1 MLRLRPFWRIAI
13 AACGL
18 LAPCASAQRYN
29 FKFYGEDEGL
39 KNLAV
44 QAVLQD
50 RTGFLWVGTQD
61 GLYRY
66 DGNHF
71 TAFTSRD
78 GLPGTRVNALYE
90 DAAGTLWVST
100 GRGLARRTHDRFESI
115 ALNGRTVIG
124 RQGIAAD
131 RSGHLYLATDLGLA
145 IGDISKSGVAFRP
158 ADRRALTEHREAV
171 SVYTDASSV
180 VWFGC
185 GRHLCQLSQQT
196 VTEFGAAQ
204 GLPQDRWDAIL
215 GDLDGNLWVRSAT
228 ALYLRHRGTERFEL
242 QPGLAESTNTFP
254 TMALDASGRLLAP
267 TNRGLMRQAD
277 TGWDSIDAEQGVT
290 SNDISTVFQDREG
303 SIWLG
308 LLGSGLARWL
318 GYGEWQSWTAHDGL
332 SRESVWSITRDGN
345 GRMWVGT
352 QFGLNYAEEKGGR
365 LTWKR
370 LPVEGLEMVRALATN
385 PDGTLWIGGEPGGL
399 RQFDPRSK
407 QIRTVGKT
415 DGLPIGGIRSV
426 MVDRRGLVWVSA
438 NTGLFRS
445 RAPVRYPGSAE
456 FEQQFPPG
464 TRQDEKFLNTIED
477 PGGQVWAA
485 GDFGL
490 ARWSEGVWTR
500 YTKSD
505 GLRADA
511 VAQVAADADGSIWA
525 GYRDAFGVSRLSFH
539 NRREKPEVT
548 DYSAVNGLRSDKTL
562 FLGFDSDARLWVGT
576 DRGADVFDHL
586 AWRHYGRSEGLIWG
600 DCNTNAFFAE
610 PGGVW
615 IGTSRGLSR
624 FHPAAVAPPNVP
636 PTVVFTSVKFGEFEG
651 DLKPP
656 AEIPYRDNSLRVE
669 FAALTFVQE
678 SSVLFRYRIKNRA
691 SAWVETSEREL
702 NYPNLSPGDYILEI
716 EGRNAQGLW
725 SAEPAR
731 LSFQVLTPWW
741 YSGWFRIAS
750 ALLALVFVR
759 LLWRR
764 RTYRLEDEKV
774 RLEVAVAHRTQQ
786 LFEEK
791 QRVLEEKA
799 RTEQENAVVQKQ
811 KQEIERL
818 LVDAK
823 QSNHLKSEF
832 LANMSHEIRTPMNG
846 VIGMTDLALATSLT
860 AEQREY
866 LEMSRLSAHSLLEL
880 LNDILDFSKIEAGRL
895 EVNPI
900 EFSLRQCLAESSSI
914 LRFMAQQKRLSLDV
928 RVDDAVP
935 DRLIGDPL
943 RLRQILTNLLGN
955 AIKFTVEGGVGLLV
969 ETASGMTSAAA
980 DEAASGVTLRF
991 SVCDTGIGIPA
1002 AQQHVIFEA
1011 FRQADGST
1019 TRKYGGTGL
1028 GLAICS
1034 RLATLMGGVIG
1045 VESEA
1050 GRGSTFRFTSRFQIA
1065 SEAALPAELRPVD
1078 GLSLQ
1083 NMMEAVGT
1091 TCGRLPVNLSVLLAE
1106 DNLINQHLVK
1116 RLLEKRGHSVTVTGS
1131 GREALECVVT
1141 GSFDVIVMDVQMPD
1155 MDGLQASALI
1165 RELEKRRGTYTP
1177 ILALTAHTM
1186 TGDRERCLAAGMD
1199 QFINK
1204 PIDAERFVEVVE
1216 AAAVGGRPGAPVAPV
1231 EYAVASL
1238 MPTPSVRRRPS
1249 SLPYAPVV
1257 RE

>member
-1 MLRLRPFWRIAI
+1 MLRLRPVWLMALVACCL
-13 AACGL
+13 AAPS
-18 LAPCASAQRYN
+18 AWAQRYN
-29 FKFYGEDEGL
+29 FKFYGEEEGL

-50 RTGFLWVGTQD
+50 RAGFLWVGTQD

-78 GLPGTRVNALYE
+78 GLPGTRIEALYE
-90 DAAGTLWVST
+90 SADGTLWVST
-100 GRGLARRTHDRFESI
+100 GRGLARRAHDGFESV
-115 ALNGRTVIG
+115 ALSGRIVIG
-124 RQGIAAD
+124 RQGISSD
-131 RSGHLYLATDLGLA
+131 RKGHLYLATDAGLV
-145 IGDISKSGVAFRP
+145 IGDIGKSGVAFRP
-158 ADRRALTEHREAV
+158 VERPANGAAV
-171 SVYTDASSV
+171 SVYTDASGS

-185 GRHLCQLSQQT
+185 GLDLCQLDKRTFTDVS
-196 VTEFGAAQ
+196 AAQ
-204 GLPQDRWDAIL
+204 GLPPARWDAIL
-215 GDLDGNLWVRSAT
+215 GDLEGNLWVRSAT
-228 ALYLRHRGTERFEL
+228 TLYVRRNGSARFEV
-242 QPGLAESTNTFP
+242 QAGLAESTNTFP
-254 TMALDASGRLLAP
+254 TMTLDPAGRLLAP
-267 TNRGLMRQAD
+267 TNRGLMRQAA
-277 TGWDSIDAEQGVT
+277 TGWELIGAEQGLT

-303 SIWLG
+303 SVWLG

-318 GYGEWQSWTAHDGL
+318 GYGEWQSWTAHEGL
-332 SRESVWSITRDGN
+332 SRESVWSITRDGS

-352 QFGLNYAEEKGGR
+352 QFGLNYAEENGGHLR
-365 LTWKR
+365 WKQ
-370 LPVEGLEMVRALATN
+370 LPVEGLEMVRALASN

-399 RQFDPRSK
+399 RQFNPRSR
-407 QIRTVGKT
+407 QIRTFGKA
-415 DGLPIGGIRSV
+415 DGLPIGGVRSV

-445 RAPVRYPGSAE
+445 RAPVRSSAKAV

-464 TRQDEKFLNTIED
+464 TRADEKFLKIIED
-477 PGGQVWAA
+477 SRGQVWAA
-485 GDFGL
+485 GDSGL
-490 ARWSEGVWTR
+490 ARWAEGVWAR

-505 GLRADA
+505 GLRSAG
-511 VAQVAADADGSIWA
+511 VAQLAADKDGSIWA
-525 GYRDAFGVSRLSFH
+525 GYRDAFGVSRLSFSSG
-539 NRREKPEVT
+539 RGKPEVT
-548 DYSAVNGLRSDKTL
+548 DYSMVNGLRSDKTL
-562 FLGFDSDARLWVGT
+562 FLGFDPDGRLWVGT
-576 DRGADVFDHL
+576 DRGVDVFDHA
-586 AWRHYGRSEGLIWG
+586 AWRHYGRSDGLIWG

-610 PGGVW
+610 SSGVW

-624 FHPAAVAPPNVP
+624 FHSAAVAPPNVP
-636 PTVVFTSVKFGEFEG
+636 PTVVFTSVKFGDLEG
-651 DLKPP
+651 DLAPP
-656 AEIPYRDNSLRVE
+656 AEIPYRDNSLHVR

-691 SAWVETSEREL
+691 RAWIETTEREL
-702 NYPNLSPGDYILEI
+702 NYPNLGPGDYMLEV
-716 EGRNAQGLW
+716 EARNAQGLW

-741 YSGWFRIAS
+741 YSWWFRVAA

-759 LLWRR
+759 LLWQR
-764 RTYRLEDEKV
+764 RTYRLEDDKM
-774 RLEVAVAHRTQQ
+774 RLEVAVAQRTQQ
-786 LFEEK
+786 LSEEK

-823 QSNHLKSEF
+823 QSNRLKSEF

-900 EFSLRQCLAESSSI
+900 EFSLRQCISDSSRI
-914 LRFMAQQKRLSLDV
+914 FRFMAQQKNLSFET
-928 RVDDAVP
+928 RVGEAVP
-935 DRLIGDPL
+935 DRLVGDPL

-955 AIKFTVEGGVGLLV
+955 AIKFTMQGRVELLI
-969 ETASGMTSAAA
+969 EAEPG
-980 DEAASGVTLRF
+980 EAANAVSLRF
-991 SVCDTGIGIPA
+991 TVSDSGIGIPA
-1002 AQQHVIFEA
+1002 AHQQMIFEA

-1034 RLATLMGGVIG
+1034 RLVDLMGGTIS

-1050 GRGSTFRFTSRFQIA
+1050 GRGSTFRFTSRFQLAPDA
-1065 SEAALPAELRPVD
+1065 SLPDAMRPVD
-1078 GLSLQ
+1078 SISLQ
-1083 NMMEAVGT
+1083 NMAGAVGFT
-1091 TCGRLPVNLSVLLAE
+1091 HGRLPGNLSVLLAE
-1106 DNLINQHLVK
+1106 DNVINQHLVK

-1131 GREALECVVT
+1131 GREALERVAAE
-1141 GSFDVIVMDVQMPD
+1141 SFDVILMDVQMPD
-1155 MDGLQASALI
+1155 MDGLQASTRI
-1165 RELEKRRGTYTP
+1165 REIEKQRGTYTP

-1186 TGDRERCLAAGMD
+1186 KGDRERCLAAGMD

-1216 AAAVGGRPGAPVAPV
+1216 AAAVDAQPGIPATPAD
-1231 EYAVASL
+1231 YAEPL
-1238 MPTPSVRRRPS
+1238 R
-1249 SLPYAPVV
+1249 LPLKNS
-1257 RE
+1257 